1 MSSSTT
7 LSAGSTSRLASLTM
21 PFADQHDAEV
31 SKAALAASASLRP
44 TIDQAQQD
52 ASYNVMSGTEFDT
65 SSVSGNDDGSETEAL
80 TDDTDDRPIEW
91 TQLKAERFWFREKV
105 ADREKSSTASRPTTP
120 DNKIIRNLASPPTLR
135 RLKPSKK
142 RSSRNG
148 RKRHR
153 GASVDADGRQEPAL
167 KIVCEGRR
175 VHIYFEGVETTYDLF
190 GKDGGVRIVDEDSG
204 SILNL

>member
-7 LSAGSTSRLASLTM
+7 FSAGSTSRLASLTM

-31 SKAALAASASLRP
+31 SKAALGASASLRP
-44 TIDQAQQD
+44 TTDQPQQD

-65 SSVSGNDDGSETEAL
+65 SSVSGNDDVSENESL
-80 TDDTDDRPIEW
+80 MDDRPIKW
-91 TQLKAERFWFREKV
+91 TQLKAQRFRENL
-105 ADREKSSTASRPTTP
+105 ADREKPSTASRPTTP

-142 RSSRNG
+142 RRSRNG
-148 RKRHR
+148 RKRRR
-153 GASVDADGRQEPAL
+153 GASVDAGGRQEPAL

-175 VHIYFEGVETTYDLF
+175 VYIYFEGVETTYDLF
-190 GKDGGVRIVDEDSG
+190 GKDGGVRIVDEYSG